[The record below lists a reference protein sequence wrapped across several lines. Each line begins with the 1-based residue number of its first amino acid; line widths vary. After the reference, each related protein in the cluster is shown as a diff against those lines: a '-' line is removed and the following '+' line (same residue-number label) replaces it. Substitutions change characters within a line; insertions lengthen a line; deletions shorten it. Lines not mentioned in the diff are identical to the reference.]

1 MGISGIFG
9 CWFFM
14 RFYARL
20 CIFMLIYALPL
31 KYNNKAV

>member
-1 MGISGIFG
+1 MGFSAFFG
-9 CWFFM
+9 YWFFM

>member
-1 MGISGIFG
+1 MGFSLIFG
-9 CWFFM
+9 YWFFM

-20 CIFMLIYALPL
+20 CIFTLIYALPL